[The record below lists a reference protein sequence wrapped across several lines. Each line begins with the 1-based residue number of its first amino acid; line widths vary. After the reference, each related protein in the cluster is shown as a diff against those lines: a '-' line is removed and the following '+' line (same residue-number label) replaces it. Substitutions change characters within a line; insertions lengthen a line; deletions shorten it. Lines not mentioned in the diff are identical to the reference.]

1 MSIIKVPKILMPNK
15 NIDMKKWAIIACDQF
30 TSQPEYW
37 EKLDSLVGDVP
48 STLRL
53 IFPEVYLEEDNK
65 PIIDNINLNMKKYLE
80 DGVLDSIGE
89 CMILVDRKTPF
100 QKRRLGLVLSV
111 DLEAYSYKPIDR
123 AMIRATEQT
132 VIERIPPRVKIRKNA
147 LIELPH
153 ILLLINDKKQTIIE
167 ELYNKKEQFE
177 KIYDFDLNMEGG
189 HITGYKIA
197 NCKEVIESFEELISK
212 KTIKENNWENDN
224 IMQFVVGDGNHSLA
238 TAKTHWDNLKK
249 TLNEKEIEN
258 HPARYAL
265 VEVMNIYD
273 EGLDFEPIHR
283 VVFNPEKDFYQGF
296 KKICSGDFECIL
308 YKDGVSEKILLPSN
322 AAIAV
327 KEVQEYIDEYIKKN
341 SNTKVDYVHGLED
354 MKQVCD
360 NNINSIGITLPPLN
374 KVDLFDYVVN
384 HGSLPRK
391 TFSMGHANE
400 KRYYIES
407 KMIVK

>member
-1 MSIIKVPKILMPNK
+1 MSIIKIPTILMPKK
-15 NIDMKKWAIIACDQF
+15 NVNMEKWAIIACDQF

-37 EKLDSLVGDVP
+37 EKLNSLVGDAP

-53 IFPEVYLEEDNK
+53 VFPEVYLEKDNN
-65 PIIDNINLNMKKYLE
+65 PIIDSINLNMKKYLE
-80 DGVLDSIGE
+80 EGVLESIGE
-89 CMILVDRKTPF
+89 CMVLIDRKTPY
-100 QKRRLGLVLSV
+100 QKRRLGLVLAV
-111 DLEAYSYKPIDR
+111 DLDAYSYKASDK

-132 VIERIPPRVKIRKNA
+132 VIERIPPRVRIRKNA

-167 ELYNKKEQFE
+167 NLYNKKDQFE
-177 KIYDFDLNMEGG
+177 KIYDFDLNMDGG
-189 HITGYKIA
+189 HVTGYKIV
-197 NCKEVIESFEELISK
+197 NCKEIIKSFEELISK
-212 KTIKENNWENDN
+212 QTIKENNWDSNN

-249 TLNEKEIEN
+249 TLNEKEVVN

-265 VEVMNIYD
+265 VEVMNIFD
-273 EGLDFEPIHR
+273 EGLVFEPIHR
-283 VVFNPEKDFYQGF
+283 VVFNPDNDFYEGF
-296 KKICSGDFECIL
+296 KKVCKGDFECIL
-308 YKDGVSEKILLPSN
+308 YKTGVAEKILLPSN

-327 KEVQEYIDEYIKKN
+327 KEVQEYIDDYIKN
-341 SNTKVDYVHGLED
+341 HPNTKVDYVHGLYD

-374 KVDLFDYVVN
+374 KVDLFNYVVN
-384 HGSLPRK
+384 CGSLPRK